1 MMHEQENID
10 GNQEEGNAL
19 SSIDQLLESTNIAAS
34 LDQDLLDKI
43 GSETVDE
50 YLEDLDS
57 RSEWEEKHEQWLKL
71 ATQVMEDKTHPWP
84 GASNTKYPLL
94 STASLQ
100 FHARAYPALVNDPK
114 LVKTKIMGKLDEQGL
129 KRSRANRV
137 SDYMSYQ
144 LLHEMEDWQD
154 DMDRMLYILPIT
166 GLCFKKTY
174 FSQSKQNVVS
184 ELVLARDLIINY
196 YAEDFEKARKTHRIW
211 LGKNEVREYQNL
223 DIYLDIDLQDPDI
236 RSHNGVGDEIAG
248 LSQTSD
254 ESPHEI
260 LESHTW
266 LDLDDDGYKE
276 PYIVTVDHDSQKVLR
291 IVARYSPQ
299 GIQQNPEGEILK
311 IVPTEYFTQYS
322 FIPNPESKIYSLGF
336 GSLLGPINSSIN
348 TILNQ
353 LTDAGTLSNLQGG
366 FLAKGVR
373 VRGGALRY
381 KPGEW
386 KTVQT
391 TGDDLRKGI
400 YPMPTREP
408 SAVLFNLLNML
419 ISSGERLA
427 SVKDI
432 MVGENPG
439 QNQPYS
445 TTVAVLEQGMKVF
458 VSIYKRIYRSLGKEY
473 KKVFRL
479 NGVYLDEEKYFN
491 ILDTGE
497 AQQTGKKD
505 FNSNDLDIIPGAD
518 PSILS
523 EAHASAK
530 ANALLEKLMAG
541 LPLNPQM
548 VLQKVLEAE
557 GHENIEELM
566 KVDPPQP
573 DPKDALEQAKFEHQR
588 ELDTAEYQLKT
599 ATTQYEAMKDYATAI
614 ANLAKAS
621 ATDSGIEIEQINSLI
636 DNIVKQEGVTTSR
649 IQAIASLKS
658 AEDKSQEKKEVSK
671 VEE

>member
-1 MMHEQENID
+1 MFDEQSETPENDIS
-10 GNQEEGNAL
+10 QV
-19 SSIDQLLESTNIAAS
+19 SKLLENSNIAEQ
-34 LDQDLLDKI
+34 LEQDLLDSI
-43 GSETVDE
+43 GQETVEE

-57 RSEWEEKHEQWLKL
+57 RSEWEDKHEEWLKL
-71 ATQVMEDKTHPWP
+71 ATQVMEDKTYPWP
-84 GASNTKYPLL
+84 GASNSKYPLL

-100 FHARAYPALVNDPK
+100 FHARAYPALVSDPK
-114 LVKTKIMGKLDEQGL
+114 LVKTKVLGKLDEQGF
-129 KRSRANRV
+129 KRARSLRV

-144 LLHEMEDWQD
+144 LLHEMDDWQD
-154 DMDRMLYILPIT
+154 DMDRMMYILPIT

-174 FSQSKQNVVS
+174 YSPNKQNIVS

-196 YAEDFEKARKTHRIW
+196 YAEDFDKARKTHRIW
-211 LGKNEVREYQNL
+211 AGSNDVKENQNMG
-223 DIYLDIDLQDPDI
+223 IYLDVELHEPNSRD
-236 RSHNGVGDEIAG
+236 HYGVGDEIIG
-248 LSQTSD
+248 LSQSNSD
-254 ESPHEI
+254 DQPHEL

-266 LDLDDDGYKE
+266 LDLDEDGYKE
-276 PYIVTVDHDSQKVLR
+276 PYIVTVDRDSQKVLR
-291 IVARYSPQ
+291 IVARYSPENIMQ
-299 GIQQNPEGEILK
+299 SDTGKILK
-311 IVPTEYFTQYS
+311 ITPTEYFTQYS

-336 GSLLGPINSSIN
+336 GSLLGPLNSSIN

-408 SAVLFNLLNML
+408 SSVLFNLLQML
-419 ISSGERLA
+419 IQSGERLA

-458 VSIYKRIYRSLGKEY
+458 VSIYKRIYRALGKEY
-473 KKVFRL
+473 KKVYRL
-479 NGVYLDEEKYFN
+479 NGIYLDSEKYFN
-491 ILDTGE
+491 VLDTGE
-497 AQQTGKKD
+497 AKETGKSD
-505 FNSNDLDIIPGAD
+505 FNSQDLDILPGAD

-566 KVDPPQP
+566 KVEPPQP
-573 DPKDALEQAKFEHQR
+573 DPEVELEKAKFQHQVQ
-588 ELDTAEYQLKT
+588 LDTATHQLK
-599 ATTQYEAMKDYATAI
+599 ASVSQFESMKDKASA
-614 ANLAKAS
+614 ALSLAKA
-621 ATDSGIEIEQINSLI
+621 AEAESGMEIEQINSMV
-636 DNIVKQEGVTTSR
+636 DNTVKQEDSITARMQAMTAAKQAEEQPAPQGGETS
-649 IQAIASLKS
+649 
-658 AEDKSQEKKEVSK
+658 SK
-671 VEE
+671 Q

>member
-1 MMHEQENID
+1 MPDTETNID
-10 GNQEEGNAL
+10 QVIE
-19 SSIDQLLESTNIAAS
+19 SSNLADGMDAE
-34 LDQDLLDKI
+34 LLDKI
-43 GSETVDE
+43 GKETVDH

-57 RSEWEEKHEQWLKL
+57 RSDWEEKHEDWLKL
-71 ATQVMEDKTHPWP
+71 ATQVIEEKSHPWP

-94 STASLQ
+94 STAALQ
-100 FHARAYPALVNDPK
+100 FHARAYPALVNSPK
-114 LVKTKIMGKLDEQGL
+114 LVKTKIMGELDPEGN
-129 KRSRANRV
+129 KRARSIRV
-137 SDYMSYQ
+137 ADYMSYQ

-154 DMDRMLYILPIT
+154 DMDRMLYILPIV

-174 FSQSKQNVVS
+174 YSQLKGNVVS

-196 YAEDFEKARKTHRIW
+196 YADDFEKARKTHRIW
-211 LGKNEVREYQNL
+211 MDPNELLEYQNL
-223 DIYLDIDLQDPDI
+223 GIYSDIELQDADR
-236 RSHNGVGDEIAG
+236 RSHHGVGDEITG
-248 LSQTSD
+248 LTQTGD
-254 ESPHEI
+254 DSPHEL
-260 LESHTW
+260 LECHDY

-276 PYIVTVDHDSQKVLR
+276 PYIITVDHDSQKVLR
-291 IVARYSPQ
+291 IVPRYSFDN
-299 GIQQNPEGEILK
+299 IQTKEDGEIAR
-311 IVPTEYFTQYS
+311 ITPTEYFTQYS

-336 GSLLGPINSSIN
+336 GSLLGPLNSSIN
-348 TILNQ
+348 TLLNQ

-408 SAVLFNLLNML
+408 SNVLFSLLQML

-432 MVGENPG
+432 MVGDNPG

-473 KKVFRL
+473 KKVYKL
-479 NGVYLDEEKYFN
+479 NSNFLDDKKYFN
-491 ILDTGE
+491 VLDTNVQGYTSYE
-497 AQQTGKKD
+497 D
-505 FNSNDLDIIPGAD
+505 FNTDDVDILPGAD

-523 EAHASAK
+523 EAHAMAK
-530 ANALLEKLMAG
+530 SQSLLEKMMAG

-548 VLQKVLEAE
+548 VLRKVLEAE

-566 KVDPPQP
+566 QSPPPQP
-573 DPKDALEQAKFEHQR
+573 DFDTQLEMAKFEHQKGL
-588 ELDTAEYQLKT
+588 EMAEHQLKA
-599 ATTQYEAMKDYATAI
+599 ATTQYESMKDYAAAI

-621 ATDSGIEIEQINSLI
+621 ATEAGIETDKINSLI
-636 DNIVKQEGVTTSR
+636 DSVVQQEKLMTERLQALAKVKQAD
-649 IQAIASLKS
+649 QKP
-658 AEDKSQEKKEVSK
+658 AEAPSSK
-671 VEE
+671 

>member
-1 MMHEQENID
+1 M
-10 GNQEEGNAL
+10 
-19 SSIDQLLESTNIAAS
+19 DQILGSANIAEN
-34 LDQDLLDKI
+34 LDEDVLDKI
-43 GSETVDE
+43 GKDVVDT
-50 YLEDLDS
+50 YQDDLES
-57 RSEWEEKHEQWLKL
+57 RSDWEDKHEEWLKL
-71 ATQVMEDKTHPWP
+71 ATQVIEDKTYPWP
-84 GASNTKYPLL
+84 GASNSKYPLL
-94 STASLQ
+94 STAALQ

-114 LVKTKIMGKLDEQGL
+114 LVKTKILGKKDEEGL
-129 KRSRANRV
+129 KQDRATRV

-144 LLHEMEDWQD
+144 LLHEMDEWQD

-174 FSQSKQNVVS
+174 YSPNKQNIVS

-196 YAEDFEKARKTHRIW
+196 YADDFEKARKTHRIW
-211 LGKNEVREYQNL
+211 LNKNEFKEYKNMG
-223 DIYLDIDLQDPDI
+223 IYLDIDLPDADS
-236 RSHNGVGDEIAG
+236 RDHYGVGDEITG
-248 LSQTSD
+248 LSPSSSE

-266 LDLDDDGYKE
+266 LDLDDDGYDE
-276 PYIVTVDHDSQKVLR
+276 PYIVTVDHDSQKVVR
-291 IVARYSPQ
+291 IVARYNTSSVMTDDKG
-299 GIQQNPEGEILK
+299 GIIK
-311 IVPTEYFTQYS
+311 IVPLEFFTQYS

-336 GSLLGPINSSIN
+336 GSLLGPLNSSIN

-366 FLAKGVR
+366 FLAKGIR

-408 SAVLFNLLNML
+408 SNVLLSLLQML
-419 ISSGERLA
+419 ISSAERLA

-473 KKVFRL
+473 KKVYML
-479 NGVYLDEEKYFN
+479 NSTYLDEQKYFN
-491 ILDTGE
+491 VLDD
-497 AQQTGKKD
+497 GKLQEIRVSD
-505 FNSNDLDIIPGAD
+505 FNMDDLDVIPGAD

-530 ANALLEKLMAG
+530 AQSLAEKLAAG
-541 LPLNPQM
+541 FPLNPTL
-548 VLQKVLEAE
+548 VLKQVLEAE
-557 GHENIEELM
+557 GHEDIDELM
-566 KVDPPQP
+566 RVDPPQP
-573 DPKDALEQAKFEHQR
+573 DFDTQLEMGKFEHQKQL
-588 ELDTAEYQLKT
+588 EVAEYELKV
-599 ATTQYEAMKDYATAI
+599 ATTQYEAMKDYAAAI
-614 ANLAKAS
+614 ANLAKAA
-621 ATDSGIEIEQINSLI
+621 ATESGIEIDQINSLI
-636 DNIVKQEGVTTSR
+636 DNIVKQEAAMTAR
-649 IQAIASLKS
+649 MQAIATLKQ
-658 AEDKSQEKKEVSK
+658 AE
-671 VEE
+671 EEPQPSSSGE

>member
-1 MMHEQENID
+1 MHIQEDQNDMVEDTTNID
-10 GNQEEGNAL
+10 KM
-19 SSIDQLLESTNIAAS
+19 LESTNIAEN
-34 LDQDLLDKI
+34 LPTDLLEKI
-43 GSETVDE
+43 GKDTVDE
-50 YLEDLDS
+50 YLTDLDS
-57 RSEWEEKHEQWLKL
+57 RSDWEEKHEEWLKL
-71 ATQVMEDKTHPWP
+71 ATQVMEDKTYPWP
-84 GASNTKYPLL
+84 GAANSKYPLL

-114 LVKTKIMGKLDEQGL
+114 LVKTKVLGKLDEQGL
-129 KRSRANRV
+129 KRARANRV

-144 LLHEMEDWQD
+144 LLHEMEEWQD

-184 ELVLARDLIINY
+184 ELVLARDLIVNY

-211 LGKNEVREYQNL
+211 LDSNEVREYQNL
-223 DIYLDIDLQDPDI
+223 GIYRDVELQEPDV
-236 RSHNGVGDEIAG
+236 RSHVGVGDEITG
-248 LSQTSD
+248 LSQTGED
-254 ESPHEI
+254 VPYEI
-260 LESHTW
+260 LESHKW

-276 PYIVTVDHDSQKVLR
+276 PYIVTVDHDSQEVLR
-291 IVARYSPQ
+291 IVPRYSSENVKQ
-299 GIQQNPEGEILK
+299 DSEGNILQ

-336 GSLLGPINSSIN
+336 GSLLGPLNSSIN

-408 SAVLFNLLNML
+408 SAVLFNLLQLL

-458 VSIYKRIYRSLGKEY
+458 VSIYKRIYRALGKEY
-473 KKVFRL
+473 KKVYRL
-479 NGVYLDEEKYFN
+479 NGIYLDNQKYFN

-497 AQQTGKKD
+497 AQTTGATD
-505 FNSNDLDIIPGAD
+505 FNNKDLDILPGAD

-530 ANALLEKLMAG
+530 ANSLLEKMMAG

-548 VLQKVLEAE
+548 VLRKVLEAE

-566 KVDPPQP
+566 QVQPPQP
-573 DPKDALEQAKFEHQR
+573 DFDTQLDIEKFNHQKELE
-588 ELDTAEYQLKT
+588 TAEYQLKT

-621 ATDSGIEIEQINSLI
+621 ATDSGIEIDQINSII
-636 DNIVKQEGVTTSR
+636 DNIVKQESAATQR
-649 IQAIASLKS
+649 IQAISTLKQ
-658 AEDKSQEKKEVSK
+658 AEDKAEDKKEK
-671 VEE
+671 EDKTTEE